1 MRPTLHIRLLLL
13 FFLVSFSSQAQVS
26 DQDSLAA
33 KPYVYVETIK
43 GDTYEGFLIEQSP
56 KELVIITEDGLEIRI
71 DMIRVQSMEFE
82 RKKIL
87 GDGHY
92 NLQAS
97 RYFFGP
103 NALGMKRGEGYYQN
117 NWVFLNQV
125 SVGLSDRFT
134 IGVGTVPLFIFGVGA
149 PSPIWITPKFNMP
162 IVPGKMSVA
171 VGGLFGSVVGLD
183 YNNTFG
189 VGYGAFTIG
198 DYDRNLNLSIGYGMA
213 DGEWSSTPTVSLS
226 GMVRLSKKFYLI
238 SENYFVFDTFIASF
252 GARSIW
258 SEVSLDYGFFTL
270 PMEVDALM
278 PWLGITVPFK
288 LKAKD

>member
-1 MRPTLHIRLLLL
+1 MRPSLQFCLSLLLL
-13 FFLVSFSSQAQVS
+13 FGSFSSFAQVEEP
-26 DQDSLAA
+26 DSIAP

-43 GDTYEGFLIEQSP
+43 GDSFEGFLIEQSP
-56 KELVIITEDGLEIRI
+56 KEIVLITEDGLEIRI

-82 RKKIL
+82 RIKTINES
-87 GDGHY
+87 HY

-117 NWVFLNQV
+117 NWIFLNQV

-183 YNNTFG
+183 QNNTFG
-189 VGYGAFTIG
+189 IGYGAFTIG
-198 DYDRNLNLSIGYGMA
+198 DHDKNLNLSIGYGMA

-238 SENYFVFDTFIASF
+238 SENYLVFDTFIASF
-252 GARSIW
+252 GGRSIW

-270 PMEVDALM
+270 PMEIDALM

-288 LKAKD
+288 LKA